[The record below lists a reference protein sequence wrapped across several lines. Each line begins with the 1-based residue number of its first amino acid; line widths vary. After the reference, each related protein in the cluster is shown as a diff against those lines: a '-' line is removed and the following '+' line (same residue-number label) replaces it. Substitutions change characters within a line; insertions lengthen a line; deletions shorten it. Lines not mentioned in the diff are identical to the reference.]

1 VSTLLFV
8 PVVFAGVHRMLQH
21 RREAHGA
28 TPGASPAVAAQE
40 G

>member
-8 PVVFAGVHRMLQH
+8 PVVFAGVHRMMEH
-21 RREAHGA
+21 RKAAHGA
-28 TPGASPAVAAQE
+28 TPGAPPAIAAQE